1 MRIRVGCEMT
11 YQFEQVTPMIV
22 MLNVHASRVLDLE
35 QPDYVITAPSVP
47 LEGYRDSFGNWCN
60 RLLAP
65 AGSFNLRTET
75 VVRDSGQTDPAAF
88 GAEQHPV
95 QNLPTDTL

>member
-11 YQFEQVTPMIV
+11 YQFGQATPMIV

-35 QPDYVITAPSVP
+35 QPDYVITTPSVP

-60 RLLAP
+60 RLVAP
-65 AGSFNLRTET
+65 SGPFSLRTDTIVET
-75 VVRDSGQTDPAAF
+75 QANRTQPMSEPSSIRFRTCP
-88 GAEQHPV
+88 
-95 QNLPTDTL
+95 